1 MVAAKT
7 LDAAGDPR
15 ATVAASGAASRPRSA
30 GAAPAG
36 ARWQAGRVVE
46 GRHELLRLL
55 GRGGHGEV
63 WEAHDR
69 LTGEVVAVKLLHR
82 GFGAEPS
89 RVRREIALLRLLRLP
104 GVVRLLD
111 EGLDDGC
118 PYLVMERV
126 HGEPFPG
133 AGAAPPCTW
142 EAIGEPTLSAL
153 ETLSRIHAAGVVH
166 RDLKPANLLVD
177 AAGRAIVLDFGLSV
191 GALLGDD
198 PAEAGKILG
207 TPAYLA
213 PEQIRGDPVSPRT
226 DLYALGVLLY
236 EALSGEPPHP
246 LGDVHEL
253 IAARVSDRP
262 APLRER
268 APHVPAAV
276 ADVVD
281 RLLMTD
287 ADARPPS
294 AAAVMQLLRG
304 QPFARLAEPVL
315 PRLGDDAPRRRL
327 IEAARARRAADLT
340 GPPGSGRSRC
350 LREVADALEREGRR
364 VLWLAPAERPFGSL
378 EPLLGEGLLAASAS
392 LRLEELVASVDQ
404 RVSAALAEGAV
415 VIADDADRLDR
426 WSAAALD
433 RCRPAGAVLR
443 AVPLA
448 RAGAQGH
455 PGAAHLAALDAAALR
470 PLFLRRSRFLHLEDD
485 AARALFARTEGLP
498 ARVAG
503 EVSAWVRAGLARWHG
518 AALVVDRDAL
528 DRLDAGLVV
537 AREVHAR
544 RAGDRAAPLPPHL
557 EELLGWIALAWPHHR
572 PPVLAAAMEQPAW
585 RIEAE
590 IEDLALAGA
599 ARRLPDG
606 RVEPLAAPD
615 AARSPAWLR
624 RAHRA
629 IAEAL
634 GPGEDARLFHLL
646 ASCED
651 EPLAGPGASELAREA
666 ALLARRRAAEG
677 QLGQA
682 VAALREGLLALRRH
696 AGAAGAAAEPEAVAL
711 FALWV
716 EIALAEGTPSAL
728 DRVVYEL
735 SRAAPLPAALGQLEG
750 LAQAA
755 LAFAAGSE
763 RALAM
768 AEAVAPFADPALE
781 RRRQGL
787 RVLAARCAVSD
798 RLHAVVDEVTRWAAG
813 AGDPAAQAALAGWLG
828 RLRYQEGR
836 YEEAAALHAEAAQG
850 EPWLAARIAE
860 MNYAAGA
867 RMEAFRHEDAIALAR
882 EARELAARCRH
893 AHGEVTA
900 AWIERTAAYRAGGA
914 PEPDPAFVGE
924 VAEVGVPELE
934 GLVSM
939 TEAAVAFRADRL
951 ELAAEL
957 AERARRIWT
966 AMGKRWAAALA
977 RSLAIR
983 CGRDAAPGEAE
994 ALAEQAVA
1002 CPVPDIGLQILG
1014 LLGARFPEVRAGRAS
1029 AAGQLG
1035 GSVPR
1040 GCWHLRLD
1048 VLSVDEALAAIRCS
1062 EAAA

>member
-7 LDAAGDPR
+7 LDAAGDSG
-15 ATVAASGAASRPRSA
+15 ATVTGPGSASCPRSA
-30 GAAPAG
+30 AAPPSG
-36 ARWQAGRVVE
+36 ARWHAGRVVE
-46 GRHELLRLL
+46 GRHELIRLL

-63 WEAHDR
+63 WEARDR
-69 LTGEVVAVKLLHR
+69 LTGEVVAVKLLGR

-89 RVRREIALLRLLRLP
+89 RVRREVALLRLLRLP

-133 AGAAPPCTW
+133 ARTAPARTW
-142 EAIGEPTLSAL
+142 EAIGEATFSAL
-153 ETLSRIHAAGVVH
+153 EALSRIHAAGVVH

-177 AAGRAIVLDFGLSV
+177 ATGRVVVLDFGLSV
-191 GALLGDD
+191 GALLGED

-246 LGDVHEL
+246 LGDFHEL

-281 RLLMTD
+281 HLLMTD
-287 ADARPPS
+287 ADARPHS
-294 AAAVMQLLRG
+294 AAAVLQRLRG
-304 QPFARLAEPVL
+304 QPFERLAEPAL
-315 PRLGDDAPRRRL
+315 PHLGDDAPRRRL

-340 GPPGSGRSRC
+340 GSPGSGRSRC
-350 LREVADALEREGRR
+350 LRDAAEVLERDGRQ
-364 VLWLAPAERPFGSL
+364 VIWLAAAERPFGSL
-378 EPLLGEGLLAASAS
+378 EPLLGASLLAETAS
-392 LRLEELVASVDQ
+392 LRLEELVSSVDH
-404 RVSAALAEGAV
+404 RVRAALFEGAV

-443 AVPLA
+443 AVPLTH
-448 RAGAQGH
+448 AGA
-455 PGAAHLAALDAAALR
+455 ADAVRLAALDATALL
-470 PLFLRRSRFLHLEDD
+470 PLFPRRSRFLHLESD
-485 AARALFARTEGLP
+485 AARALVERTDGLP
-498 ARVAG
+498 ARVAS

-544 RAGDRAAPLPPHL
+544 RTGDRGASLPPHL
-557 EELLGWIALAWPHHR
+557 EELLGWISLAWPHHR
-572 PPVLAAAMEQPAW
+572 VQVLAAAMEQPAW

-590 IEDLALAGA
+590 IEDLVLAGA

-606 RVEPLAAPD
+606 RVEPLAALEPTR
-615 AARSPAWLR
+615 APAWLR
-624 RAHRA
+624 SAHRA
-629 IAEAL
+629 IAGAL
-634 GPGEDARLFHLL
+634 DPGEDTRLFHLL

-651 EPLAGPGASELAREA
+651 APSAGPSASELAREA

-677 QLGQA
+677 HLGQA

-696 AGAAGAAAEPEAVAL
+696 ADAADAAAGSEAIAL
-711 FALWV
+711 FSLWV

-755 LAFAAGSE
+755 LSFAAGSK

-787 RVLAARCAVSD
+787 RVLAARCAVSE
-798 RLHAVVDEVTRWAAG
+798 RLHAVIDDVTRWAG
-813 AGDPAAQAALAGWLG
+813 GTGDPAAQAALAGWLG

-836 YEEAAALHAEAAQG
+836 FEEAAALHAKAAQG
-850 EPWLAARIAE
+850 EPWLVARVAE
-860 MNYAAGA
+860 TNYAAGA
-867 RMEAFRHEDAIALAR
+867 LMEAFRHEDAIARAR
-882 EARELAARCRH
+882 EARELSARCRH

-900 AWIERTAAYRAGGA
+900 AWIERTAAYRAGSA
-914 PEPDPAFVGE
+914 LEPDPAFVGE

-939 TEAAVAFRADRL
+939 TEAAVSFRADRP

-957 AERARRIWT
+957 AERAHRIWT
-966 AMGKRWAAALA
+966 GMGKQWAADLA
-977 RSLAIR
+977 RCLAIR
-983 CGRDAAPGEAE
+983 CGSDAAPGEAE
-994 ALAEQAVA
+994 ALAERAVA
-1002 CPVPDIGLQILG
+1002 CPVPDIGLQMLG

-1029 AAGQLG
+1029 AAGQLSG
-1035 GSVPR
+1035 GVPR